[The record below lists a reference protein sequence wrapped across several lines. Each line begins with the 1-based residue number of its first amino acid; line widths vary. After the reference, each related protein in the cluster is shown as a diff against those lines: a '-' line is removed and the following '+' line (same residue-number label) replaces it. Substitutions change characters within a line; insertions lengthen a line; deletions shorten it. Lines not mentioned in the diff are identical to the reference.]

1 MACECGSR
9 AALVR
14 LFLSTVIMS
23 YLLGIDLGTSSL
35 KAALFDAERAQI
47 VAVTSEEYAV
57 QHPAP
62 NAAEQSPEGWWEAA
76 CRTVRRLMQG
86 VAPSQ
91 VRAIGLSGQMHG
103 TVLLDSAARPLRP
116 AIIWADGRSSAQ
128 VERLLT
134 LFSEAEWLE
143 IAGTLP
149 ATGFM
154 VATLM
159 WLAQHEPETLERAQ
173 HVLLPK
179 DYLRLRL
186 TGELGSE
193 PSDAASTALLDVRAS
208 CWSERLIAGLGLPR
222 GLFPP
227 LYGSAEVAGTLR
239 AQSAEALGL
248 PEGMPVVAG
257 CADQAAQALANNI
270 LARGTAS
277 VTLGSGGQVF
287 VPHVLSAHGTLAAD
301 ARVHVFNHAA
311 PQRWYVL
318 GAILSAGLSL
328 RWLRN
333 LLGWADDPSAYERL
347 SAAAQSVPRGAAGL
361 VFLPYLLGER
371 TPLRDPK
378 ARGVFIGL
386 SYQHTV
392 AHMARAVMEG
402 VAFALRQALEVS
414 FALAGRAESVVL
426 AGGGAQ
432 SAVWRRIQA
441 DIYGIPL
448 RPSLLQEQACVGAA
462 LLAGVGCG
470 LYADLAEACAAAVR
484 LGDLIAPDPSNQ
496 AYYEARYA
504 HFKALYT
511 RLQQDMHQLA
521 DDASSL

>member
-1 MACECGSR
+1 
-9 AALVR
+9 
-14 LFLSTVIMS
+14 MS

-35 KAALFDAERAQI
+35 KAALFDVERAQI
-47 VAVTSEEYAV
+47 AALAAEEYPV

-62 NAAEQSPEGWWEAA
+62 DAAEQSPEAWWQAA
-76 CRTVRRLMQG
+76 CRTVQRALQG
-86 VAPSQ
+86 VDRGR

-128 VERLLT
+128 VERLLEH
-134 LFSEAEWLE
+134 FGESEWLE
-143 IAGTLP
+143 TAGTLP
-149 ATGFM
+149 ATGFAA
-154 VATLM
+154 ATLA
-159 WLAQHEPETLERAQ
+159 WLAEHEPASLERAR
-173 HVLLPK
+173 HFLLPK

-193 PSDAASTALLDVRAS
+193 PSDAASTALLDIRAAR
-208 CWSERLIAGLGLPR
+208 WSERLIDGLGLPR
-222 GLFPP
+222 VLFPP
-227 LYGSAEVAGTLR
+227 LHQSAELVGRLR
-239 AQSAEALGL
+239 AESAEALGL
-248 PEGMPVVAG
+248 PAGVPVVAG
-257 CADQAAQALANNI
+257 CADQAAQALANNV
-270 LARGTAS
+270 LARGIAS

-287 VPHVLSAHGTLAAD
+287 VPQALSAQGALATD
-301 ARVHVFNHAA
+301 ARVHVFNHAL
-311 PQRWYVL
+311 PERWYVL

-328 RWLRN
+328 RWLRD
-333 LLGWADDPSAYERL
+333 LLGWADDPNAYARL
-347 SAAAQSVPRGAAGL
+347 SDAAQSAPRGAAGL
-361 VFLPYLLGER
+361 LFLPYLLGER

-386 SYQHTV
+386 SYQHTL

-414 FALAGRAESVVL
+414 FELAGRAEQVVL

-432 SAVWRRIQA
+432 SAIWRRIQA

-470 LYADLAEACAAAVR
+470 LYAELAQACAAATR
-484 LGDLIAPDPSNQ
+484 LGDPLEPEPSAQ
-496 AYYEARYA
+496 ADYEARYA
-504 HFKALYT
+504 QFQALYG

-521 DDASSL
+521 EDASSL

>member
-1 MACECGSR
+1 
-9 AALVR
+9 
-14 LFLSTVIMS
+14 MS
-23 YLLGIDLGTSSL
+23 YLLGIDVGTSSL
-35 KAALFDAERAQI
+35 KAVLFDAERAQI
-47 VAVTSEEYAV
+47 VALASEEYPV

-62 NAAEQSPEGWWEAA
+62 DAAEQQPDQWWEAA
-76 CRTVRRLMQG
+76 RRSVGRLLEG
-86 VAPSQ
+86 VDRAR
-91 VRAIGLSGQMHG
+91 VGAIGLSGQMHG
-103 TVLLDSAARPLRP
+103 TVLLDAAGRPLRP

-128 VERLLT
+128 VEHFLAR
-134 LFSEAEWLE
+134 FSQAEWLE

-149 ATGFM
+149 AAGFM
-154 VATLM
+154 AATLA
-159 WLAQHEPETLERAQ
+159 WLAEHEPEMLERAR

-186 TGELGSE
+186 TGEISSE
-193 PSDAASTALLDVRAS
+193 PSDAASTALLDIRALR
-208 CWSERLIAGLGLPR
+208 WSERLINGLGLPL

-227 LYGSAEVAGTLR
+227 LCASAEVVGGLR
-239 AQSAEALGL
+239 AEAAEELGL
-248 PEGMPVVAG
+248 PAGVPVVAG
-257 CADQAAQALANNI
+257 CADQAAQALANNV
-270 LARGTAS
+270 LVRGTAS
-277 VTLGSGGQVF
+277 VTIGSGGQVF
-287 VPHVLSAHGTLAAD
+287 VPHALSEQGRLAAD

-333 LLGWADDPSAYERL
+333 VLGWADDPSAYERL
-347 SAAAQSVPRGAAGL
+347 SAAAQSAPRGASGL

-371 TPLRDPK
+371 TPHRDPK

-414 FALAGRAESVVL
+414 FALAGAAQSIVL
-426 AGGGAQ
+426 AGGGAH
-432 SAVWRRIQA
+432 SAIWRQIQA
-441 DIYGIPL
+441 DIYGLPL

-462 LLAGVGCG
+462 VLAGVGIG
-470 LYADLAEACAAAVR
+470 RYVSLDEGCAAAAR
-484 LGDLIAPDPSNQ
+484 LGELILPEQASQ

-504 HFKALYT
+504 HFKLLYT
-511 RLQQDMHQLA
+511 RLQDDMHQLA
-521 DDASSL
+521 EDASSP